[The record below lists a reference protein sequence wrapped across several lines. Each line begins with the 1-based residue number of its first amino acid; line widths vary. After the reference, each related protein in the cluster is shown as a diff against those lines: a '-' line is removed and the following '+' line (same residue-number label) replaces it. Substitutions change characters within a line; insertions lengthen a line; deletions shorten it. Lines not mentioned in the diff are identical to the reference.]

1 MKIGILGRQGI
12 VDNKRPSISILH
24 EFQSVVICNKHSNK
38 STYINNSP
46 LVWYSLWFKGTFCH
60 AAVKKSTYPCTGCY
74 CTQITSMSQGRKFV
88 TSVHKILHSTFIN
101 HKLMTL
107 MQKGGMWHL
116 FTFTTI
122 QTFKKTEL

>member
-1 MKIGILGRQGI
+1 MVQRHIL
-12 VDNKRPSISILH
+12 
-24 EFQSVVICNKHSNK
+24 
-38 STYINNSP
+38 SP
-46 LVWYSLWFKGTFCH
+46 Y

-122 QTFKKTEL
+122 QTFQKERFVFISPENK